1 MLISHYQVLGAFV
14 TGKKLANHEF
24 CMEGMTQCTHARKM
38 REMTNKGYLKS
49 NDRPLT
55 NYKEWQITKFGLAQH
70 KKMRAM
76 LRAGK

>member
-1 MLISHYQVLGAFV
+1 MLISHYQVLGAFI
-14 TGKKLANHEF
+14 THKKLANHELRI
-24 CMEGMTQCTHARKM
+24 EGMTEGTHGRKI
-38 REMTNKGYLKS
+38 RTMTGLGYLKS

-55 NYKEWQITKFGLAQH
+55 NYKEWQITKFGIQQH